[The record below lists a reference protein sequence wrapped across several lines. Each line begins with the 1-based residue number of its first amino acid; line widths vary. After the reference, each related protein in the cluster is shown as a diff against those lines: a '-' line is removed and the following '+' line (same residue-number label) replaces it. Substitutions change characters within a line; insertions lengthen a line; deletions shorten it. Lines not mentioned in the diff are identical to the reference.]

1 MGRTDARAPLLQV
14 ACPSWLC
21 PGRSAPPGVVR
32 HGPRCVGHL
41 PMMSEQHRPLLPQLL
56 ILLRENEERVEA
68 DPIEPSAE
76 PNAERHL
83 HGLRRSTPT
92 RKAG

>member
-1 MGRTDARAPLLQV
+1 
-14 ACPSWLC
+14 
-21 PGRSAPPGVVR
+21 
-32 HGPRCVGHL
+32 
-41 PMMSEQHRPLLPQLL
+41 MMSEQHRPLLPQLL